1 MADQGKSEHGEAA
14 PGGPAIAFG
23 RHLGR
28 WGRARITALVAL
40 RPWEAGGDAIV
51 LPIGADSAEPRGRW
65 LDAFGQTLGKDE
77 LVARI
82 VTVFRTEEEVVPR
95 IRVLDVTLPSA
106 PDVPG
111 RRVRVLATRVDTEA
125 GEAAEIE
132 DAMRQAVLRAQDLG
146 VRTLVVPVFA
156 ERDDGRARQVIQA
169 MLTIESLPPPV
180 ELETVVL
187 AAGSIHSFAEVGG
200 PPVRA
205 QAFAND
211 ASTGTDLLDA
221 SIEAGALAEM
231 LMLRELEPPIVL
243 GVLGGWGS
251 GKSFALHLIAERMK
265 QIRCLP
271 VDATMAWASHRDSAF
286 AYVGHVY
293 TVRFDA
299 WTYAKADLWASLMQ
313 TIFSELER
321 QLTLE
326 QRLAE
331 AISPSDPA
339 GKDENVRA
347 EQRREKVRQGGPLWN
362 VLSELDPAEQ
372 KRYLSLLTGPEYAEF
387 ERLARDGGAGKLWA
401 EIQRR
406 TEEQRKQLAEQ
417 NLQLDRLRL
426 DAQRRR
432 AELERQ
438 CDEEAV
444 WMSYGALMRARA
456 GSLFD
461 RLRKVIE
468 SKDGDSI
475 AGGPLDR
482 LKAIPHL
489 VLQRPLEF
497 AIVVGVVLA
506 IGGLAFWLVYDDAR
520 WRAVV
525 AAVTGVVSLIG
536 VWVHAG
542 KAMFG
547 ELMKHYGEFQG
558 FVEKVAAVH
567 TEARSIRRKEVVDQD
582 GTLKELEIEVVRIEA
597 SVTAAS
603 NELFGGEF
611 ASLREFVRAR
621 CEGESY
627 DSRLGPLQG
636 VQADLRELS
645 RTLAPQSETDVGPLR
660 DLFPRGPARVALFID
675 DLDRCPP
682 QRVVEVLEA
691 TQLLVKTRL
700 FVIVVALDV
709 RFVSRALE
717 SVYGGVLSRHGAP
730 SGLDFIEKIIQIPYR
745 VRAIDPPGFGQYLRG
760 QVAIG
765 DDDDSAV
772 PRVVDPVRDTSK
784 PMVMPAAARGRRD
797 AARRPPTDPDQRL
810 HWQQLPTTVLRFS
823 PGEVALLERCG
834 GELALTPRAGKRLI
848 NVYKLLK
855 ILWHREPDR
864 RPADQENEQAIVALV
879 ALSCAYPTVMR
890 EVFTFID
897 TREFHRPGMLLVEV
911 PTVLAPACAC
921 TPYQEQL
928 WARAVAA
935 ARRIMPPALKLDE
948 LDQRAF
954 GLAQAFSFVGDAG
967 FDPED
972 AAHAGFFDPDD
983 VKAAASPAPPKGP
996 RRFIEW

>member
-1 MADQGKSEHGEAA
+1 MTMADQGSSEQRES
-14 PGGPAIAFG
+14 AFG

-28 WGRARITALVAL
+28 WGRARITALVAA
-40 RPWEAGGDAIV
+40 RPWEVGGDAFV
-51 LPIGADSAEPRGRW
+51 LPIGTDSAEPRGRW
-65 LDAFGQTLGKDE
+65 LDALGETLGRDE

-82 VTVFRTEEEVVPR
+82 VTVFRGGEEVVPR
-95 IRVLDVTLPSA
+95 VRVLDVTLPSP

-111 RRVRVLATRVDTEA
+111 RRVRVLATLVDT
-125 GEAAEIE
+125 AAAEMFEIE
-132 DAMRQAVLRAQDLG
+132 DAMRQAVMRAQDLG

-156 ERDDGRARQVIQA
+156 ERDDAQARRVMQA

-180 ELETVVL
+180 DLETVVL
-187 AAGSIHSFAEVGG
+187 AAGSIAAFADVGG
-200 PPVRA
+200 PPVRP
-205 QAFAND
+205 QAFSND
-211 ASTGTDLLDA
+211 QAAGTDLLEA
-221 SIEAGALAEM
+221 SVEAAALAEM
-231 LMLRELEPPIVL
+231 LLLRELEPPIVL

-271 VDATMAWASHRDSAF
+271 VDATMAWASDRDASF

-313 TIFSELER
+313 TIFQELER

-326 QRLAE
+326 QRLAD
-331 AISPSDPA
+331 AMSPGDPA
-339 GKDENVRA
+339 TPEDTVRA
-347 EQRREKVRQGGPLWN
+347 EQRREKVRQGGALWG
-362 VLSELDPAEQ
+362 VLAEIDPAEQ
-372 KRYLSLLTGPEYAEF
+372 KRQLAMLTGPEYAEF
-387 ERLARDGGAGKLWA
+387 ERLARDGGAGRLWA

-406 TEEQRKQLAEQ
+406 TEAQRKQLAEQ
-417 NLQLDRLRL
+417 NKQLVRLRL

-432 AELERQ
+432 AELERRA
-438 CDEEAV
+438 DEEAA
-444 WMSYGALMRARA
+444 WLSYGSMLRARA

-461 RLRKVIE
+461 RLRKIID
-468 SKDGDSI
+468 KDGE
-475 AGGPLDR
+475 PLTGSAWDR
-482 LKAIPHL
+482 LKAIPQL
-489 VLQRPLEF
+489 VLSRPLEF

-506 IGGLAFWLVYDDAR
+506 IGGFAFWLVYDDVR
-520 WRAVV
+520 WRAIV
-525 AAVTGVVSLIG
+525 AAATGLVSLLG

-542 KAMFG
+542 KAMLG

-567 TEARSIRRKEVVDQD
+567 TEARAIRRKEVVDED
-582 GTLKELEIEVVRIEA
+582 GALKELEVEVVRVEA
-597 SVTAAS
+597 TVTAATRD
-603 NELFGGEF
+603 LFGGEF
-611 ASLREFVRAR
+611 ASLRDFVRAR
-621 CEGESY
+621 CDGDAY
-627 DSRLGPLQG
+627 DSRLGPLQV
-636 VQADLRELS
+636 VQSDLRELS
-645 RTLAPQSETDVGPLR
+645 RTLAPQTEADLGALR
-660 DLFPRGPARVALFID
+660 ELFPRGPARVALFID

-700 FVIVVALDV
+700 FVVVLALDV

-745 VRAIDPPGFGQYLRG
+745 VRAIDNLGFGHYLRG

-765 DDDDSAV
+765 DHDDSAV
-772 PRVVDPVRDTSK
+772 PRHVDPVRESSK
-784 PMVMPAAARGRRD
+784 PSLPSARGRRD

-823 PGEVALLERCG
+823 PSEAALLERCG
-834 GELALTPRAGKRLI
+834 GDLGLTPRAAKRLI

-864 RPADQENEQAIVALV
+864 RPTDPENEQAIVALV

-890 EVFTFID
+890 EVFTFVD
-897 TREFHRPGMLLVEV
+897 TREFHRPGMLLAEV
-911 PTVLAPACAC
+911 ASTLAPACAR

-928 WARAVAA
+928 WARAAAA
-935 ARRIMPPALKLDE
+935 ARRILPPGLKLDE
-948 LDQRAF
+948 LDRRAF
-954 GLAQAFSFVGDAG
+954 TLAQSFSFVGDAG
-967 FDPED
+967 FDPTD
-972 AAHAGFFDPDD
+972 AAYAGFFDPDEL
-983 VKAAASPAPPKGP
+983 KSATPEGPAAAK
-996 RRFIEW
+996 RRFVEW

>member
-1 MADQGKSEHGEAA
+1 MSMADQGSHDAREST
-14 PGGPAIAFG
+14 FG

-28 WGRARITALVAL
+28 WGRARLTALVST
-40 RPWEAGGDAIV
+40 RPWESGGDAMV
-51 LPIGADSAEPRGRW
+51 LPIGPDPAEPRGRW
-65 LDAFGQTLGKDE
+65 LDALGSALGREE

-82 VTVFRTEEEVVPR
+82 VTVFRGEDEVVPR
-95 IRVLDVTLPSA
+95 VRLLDVTLPSA

-111 RRVRVLATRVDTEA
+111 RRMRVLATRIDTN
-125 GEAAEIE
+125 AAEPAEVE
-132 DAMRQAVLRAQDLG
+132 DAMRQAVMRAQDLG
-146 VRTLVVPVFA
+146 MRTLIVPVFA
-156 ERDDGRARQVIQA
+156 DRDDARTRGVIEA
-169 MLTIESLPPPV
+169 MLTIENLPPPV

-187 AAGSIHSFAEVGG
+187 AAGSISAFAEVGG
-200 PPVRA
+200 PPVRP

-211 ASTGTDLLDA
+211 AAAGTDLLDA
-221 SIEAGALAEM
+221 GVEAGALAEM
-231 LMLRELEPPIVL
+231 LMLRDLEPPVVL

-251 GKSFALHLIAERMK
+251 GKSFALHLLAERMK
-265 QIRCLP
+265 EIRCLP
-271 VDATMAWASHRDSAF
+271 VDAKMAWTSDRNAAF

-313 TIFSELER
+313 TIFQELER

-331 AISPSDPA
+331 AISPSDPT
-339 GKDENVRA
+339 GKDEAVRA
-347 EQRREKVRQGGPLWN
+347 EMRREKVRQGGSLWG
-362 VLSELDPAEQ
+362 VLAELDPAEQ
-372 KRYLSLLTGPEYAEF
+372 KRQLAMLTGPEYAEF
-387 ERLARDGGAGKLWA
+387 ERLAREGGAGRLWA
-401 EIQRR
+401 EIRRR
-406 TEEQRKQLAEQ
+406 TEEQRKQLADQ
-417 NLQLDRLRL
+417 SLQLDRLRM

-432 AELERQ
+432 ADLERQ
-438 CDEEAV
+438 ADEEAV
-444 WMSYGALMRARA
+444 WLSYGALLRARA

-468 SKDGDSI
+468 NKEGDSLTGS
-475 AGGPLDR
+475 ATDR

-520 WRAVV
+520 WRAIV
-525 AAVTGVVSLIG
+525 AAVTGIVSLLG

-558 FVEKVAAVH
+558 FVEKVSAVH
-567 TEARSIRRKEVVDQD
+567 TEARAIRRKEVVDGD
-582 GTLKELEIEVVRIEA
+582 GTLKELEVEVVRVEA

-603 NELFGGEF
+603 NDLFGGDF
-611 ASLREFVRAR
+611 GSLREFVRAR
-621 CEGESY
+621 CEGDAY

-636 VQADLRELS
+636 IQADLRELS
-645 RTLAPQSETDVGPLR
+645 RTLAPQSDTDLGPLR

-700 FVIVVALDV
+700 FVIVIALDV

-730 SGLDFIEKIIQIPYR
+730 SGLDYIEKIIQIPYR
-745 VRAIDPPGFGQYLRG
+745 VRAVDPVGFGQYLRG

-772 PRVVDPVRDTSK
+772 PRAVDPVREPSK
-784 PMVMPAAARGRRD
+784 PPLSSAARGRRD

-810 HWQQLPTTVLRFS
+810 HWQQLPTTVLRFA
-823 PGEVALLERCG
+823 PAEIALLERCG
-834 GELALTPRAGKRLI
+834 GELGLSPRAGKRLI
-848 NVYKLLK
+848 NVCKLLK

-864 RPADQENEQAIVALV
+864 RPADRENEQAIVALV

-897 TREFHRPGMLLVEV
+897 TPEFHRPGLLVV
-911 PTVLAPACAC
+911 DVAHVLAPACAR

-928 WARAVAA
+928 WARAAAA
-935 ARRIMPPALKLDE
+935 ARRILPPALKLEE
-948 LDQRAF
+948 LDRRAF
-954 GLAQAFSFVGDAG
+954 TLAQAFSFVGDAG

-972 AAHAGFFDPDD
+972 AAYAGFFDPDD
-983 VKAAASPAPPKGP
+983 VKATPTDAPPKP
-996 RRFIEW
+996 ARRFVEW